1 MFTINYLIDK
11 YNLDVNSTELCL
23 SFFHEF
29 IEDLDGIEKFTN
41 LEYLNLSNNNIKCL
55 DKLSSLCNIKRLHI
69 SKCGLTSLKGIEHLD
84 LNYMNIGCNN
94 IEDIYI
100 ILKMKNLKYFLY
112 YSTPFSNKTVT
123 SKNIE
128 QVKSIL
134 KMELRKEKIK
144 ALCSLQKI

>member
-1 MFTINYLIDK
+1 MLSINDLIDK
-11 YNLDVNSTELCL
+11 YNLDVNTTELCL
-23 SFFHEF
+23 SFYHEF
-29 IEDLDGIEKFTN
+29 VEDLDGIEKFTN

-55 DKLSSLCNIKRLHI
+55 DKLSSLFNIKCLHI

-84 LNYMNIGCNN
+84 LDYMNIACNN
-94 IEDIYI
+94 IEDIYV
-100 ILKMKNLKYFLY
+100 ILEMKNLKKLIY
-112 YSTPFSNKTVT
+112 YSTPFCIKTFT

-144 ALCSLQKI
+144 ALCSL